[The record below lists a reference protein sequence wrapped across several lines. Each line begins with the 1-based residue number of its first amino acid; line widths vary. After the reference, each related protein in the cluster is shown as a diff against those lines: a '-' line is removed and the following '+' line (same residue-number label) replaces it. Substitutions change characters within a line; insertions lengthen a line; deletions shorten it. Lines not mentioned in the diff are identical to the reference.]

1 MFVSACLLLGVA
13 SAAAQSAKALTNE
26 DILVLVKVGL
36 ADEVIIAK
44 IQQAPE
50 EALNVSTET
59 VLNLSKAGV
68 GQGVIKAMVER
79 AAKRSPERSTQTV
92 AATSSVDAS
101 TKEGSRPPASEQCT
115 TNFTEEVTHKG
126 ILIKDK
132 TYKTFAEVRG
142 FNRLKTIDKSAQV
155 LALHGY
161 KSVTANRDAGV
172 LAAIQPAANHKEVS
186 INMVVSDVSP
196 TLLRVELTLALTGGL
211 TTSAAAVKKEFC
223 SITSESLQP

>member
-1 MFVSACLLLGVA
+1 MKHAVRTAMFVSACLLLGVA

-50 EALNVSTET
+50 EALDVSTET

-79 AAKRSPERSTQTV
+79 AAKRSPERSTKTV

-101 TKEGSRPPASEQCT
+101 TK
-115 TNFTEEVTHKG
+115 
-126 ILIKDK
+126 
-132 TYKTFAEVRG
+132 
-142 FNRLKTIDKSAQV
+142 
-155 LALHGY
+155 
-161 KSVTANRDAGV
+161 
-172 LAAIQPAANHKEVS
+172 
-186 INMVVSDVSP
+186 
-196 TLLRVELTLALTGGL
+196 
-211 TTSAAAVKKEFC
+211 
-223 SITSESLQP
+223 